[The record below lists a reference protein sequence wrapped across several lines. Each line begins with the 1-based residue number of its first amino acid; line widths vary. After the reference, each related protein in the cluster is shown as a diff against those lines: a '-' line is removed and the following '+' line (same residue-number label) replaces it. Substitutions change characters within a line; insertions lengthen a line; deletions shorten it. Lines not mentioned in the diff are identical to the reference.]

1 MDFNYPAELHGL
13 KNKLYLK
20 KETFFEPLSKV
31 YWRFLAVRREWRR
44 GPGLAGWFVFD
55 MTTLLF
61 RQTQLKTPTWWHST
75 IHTSS
80 SSCAPSL
87 CCLPFPHLSRSPLL
101 SHFDPTTLNPPST
114 RQHGRQAATQT
125 GDRKQLINILTPL
138 HLPAPI
144 WGGEP
149 STSTTKQ
156 PPRHTQLTHYT
167 LTLLY
172 LWWFRRTKRMSLTSW
187 RGL

>member
-1 MDFNYPAELHGL
+1 
-13 KNKLYLK
+13 
-20 KETFFEPLSKV
+20 
-31 YWRFLAVRREWRR
+31 
-44 GPGLAGWFVFD
+44 
-55 MTTLLF
+55 MTRLLF

-75 IHTSS
+75 VYTSS
-80 SSCAPSL
+80 SSCVPSL
-87 CCLPFPHLSRSPLL
+87 CCLPFPHLSSSPLL

-149 STSTTKQ
+149 STTKQ
-156 PPRHTQLTHYT
+156 PVRHTQANTFYTNTAVLVAVQQHKKYVTHKLERLVDMKNLPRET
-167 LTLLY
+167 SLSFEQLILL
-172 LWWFRRTKRMSLTSW
+172 LLFSFSVTKYN
-187 RGL
+187 